1 MIVTAEIIKALHSA
15 LYLACGLPAL
25 EPSMGDTYAWRDFL
39 REMEPLDDPHAGGP
53 LTPQDITATVEEM
66 RRANKSGQAQWS
78 LRPGKIL
85 RAPEAFRDLVLIARK
100 KRQARPMRPQSQLV
114 EQVYGGVHRQ
124 VEVPTEDGIHN
135 IGEAFAK
142 LRDAL

>member
-1 MIVTAEIIKALHSA
+1 MKADANVIRALHSA

-25 EPSMGDTYAWRDFL
+25 APSMGDNHAWWDFL

-53 LTPQDITATVEEM
+53 LTPEDIAPTIDEM

-85 RAPEAFRDLVLIARK
+85 RSPEAFRDLVLIARK
-100 KRQARPMRPQSQLV
+100 KRQARPPRPQSQLI
-114 EQVYGGVHRQ
+114 EQICGGIHRE
-124 VEVPTEDGIHN
+124 VEVPTADTITN
-135 IGEAFAK
+135 IGEVFQK
-142 LRDAL
+142 LRETL